1 MIKSTMIGERIIG
14 LSLPSF
20 LVTPHIIS
28 FAEQAE

>member
-14 LSLPSF
+14 LSLPF